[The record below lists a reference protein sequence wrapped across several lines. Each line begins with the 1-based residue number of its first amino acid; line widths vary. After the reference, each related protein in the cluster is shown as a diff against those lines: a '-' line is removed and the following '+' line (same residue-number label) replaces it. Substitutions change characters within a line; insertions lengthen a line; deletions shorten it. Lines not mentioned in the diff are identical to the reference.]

1 MIKFE
6 VIVSEKETVI
16 GDFKIPPGQRAL
28 KISFEDDDVFMPEGS
43 TWRSALSEA
52 VIDPCGGSIYIWGTK
67 LAAFE
72 RLLRE
77 SKRRGNDNGRTDRDE
92 G

>member
-6 VIVSEKETVI
+6 VIVSETETIV

-28 KISFEDDDVFMPEGS
+28 KISFGEEDIFMSSDSNVNISLEGYDPEG
-43 TWRSALSEA
+43 
-52 VIDPCGGSIYIWGTK
+52 VIYIWGTK

-77 SKRRGNDNGRTDRDE
+77 SKRRGKDDG
-92 G
+92 